1 LGQAR
6 PEGNPAAAA
15 GGYIGT
21 ITDLTEQKQLEAQ
34 FLRAQ
39 RLESLGTLASGIAHD
54 FNNILTPML
63 AIAQLLT
70 LKLPDLTEQNRR
82 FLQIIEEN
90 AKRGAD
96 LVKQILAFAHGGEG
110 KRQPLQIH
118 HLLSDVVKVIG
129 ETFPKN
135 IQIRTKFPLGTLG
148 LISADPTQLH
158 QVFMNL
164 CVNARDAMPE
174 GGVLTLAVE
183 NILIDAAQ
191 SRLMLEARPGA
202 YALITVTDT
211 GTGIPAELL
220 ERIFDPFFTTKEVG
234 KGTGLGLSTVL
245 GIVKT
250 HDGWIKVESQVGQG
264 TSFQVYL
271 PSIQQAAIPPVT
283 ETAFAA
289 GHSELILIVEDEPA
303 IQQVAQTSLE
313 VHHYRALIASNGI
326 EAIALYRQHQK
337 EISLVLMDMMMP
349 TMDGLTLLQSLQKVN
364 PQVKII
370 VMSGLATKSLVADV
384 TRAGAS
390 AFLPKP
396 YTASELLET
405 IQKVLQTP

>member
-1 LGQAR
+1 V
-6 PEGNPAAAA
+6 

-63 AIAQLLT
+63 AIAQLLA

-110 KRQPLQIH
+110 KRQPLQIQ

-135 IQIRTKFPLGTLG
+135 IQIQTNFLTLDLG
-148 LISADPTQLH
+148 LVSADPTQLH

-174 GGVLTLAVE
+174 GGVLTLVAE
-183 NILIDAAQ
+183 SILIDAAQ
-191 SRLMLEARPGA
+191 ARLMLEARPGA
-202 YALITVTDT
+202 YVLLTVTDT

-220 ERIFDPFFTTKEVG
+220 ERIFDPFFTTKDVG

-250 HDGWIKVESQVGQG
+250 HDGLIKVESQVGQG

-271 PSIQQAAIPPVT
+271 PIIQQAAIPPVA
-283 ETAFAA
+283 EAVFVG

-313 VHHYRALIASNGI
+313 VHHYRALIASDGV
-326 EAIALYRQHQK
+326 EAIALYTQHQK

-349 TMDGLTLLQSLQKVN
+349 TMDGLTLLRSLQNIN

-384 TRAGAS
+384 KRAGAS

-396 YTASELLET
+396 YTASELLEA
-405 IQKVLQTP
+405 IQTVLQAP